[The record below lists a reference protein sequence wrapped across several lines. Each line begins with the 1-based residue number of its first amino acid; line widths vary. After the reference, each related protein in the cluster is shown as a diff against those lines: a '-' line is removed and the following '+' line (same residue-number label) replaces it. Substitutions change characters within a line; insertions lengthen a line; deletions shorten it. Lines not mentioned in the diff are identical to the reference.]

1 MEMFVLGYANDY
13 AFTPDVVFKSVRVRL
28 MAQNL
33 LDKPVYYTQILF
45 P

>member
-1 MEMFVLGYANDY
+1 MEMFFLSYVNVLCIYPRLLSLGQ
-13 AFTPDVVFKSVRVRL
+13 FRL

-33 LDKPVYYTQILF
+33 LDKPVCYTQILF

>member
-1 MEMFVLGYANDY
+1 MFVLSYANGLCIY
-13 AFTPDVVFKSVRVRL
+13 PKLCFKSVRL
-28 MAQNL
+28 LAQNL

>member
-1 MEMFVLGYANDY
+1 MEMFVLSYVNVPQ
-13 AFTPDVVFKSVRVRL
+13 TVFKFHQ

-33 LDKPVYYTQILF
+33 LDKPVCYTQILF

>member
-1 MEMFVLGYANDY
+1 MLMAY
-13 AFTPDVVFKSVRVRL
+13 AFTPDSVFKWFHL

-33 LDKPVYYTQILF
+33 LDKPVCYTQILF